1 MSTLAQ
7 AAVIAA
13 IVWGNA
19 PECGV
24 VQQHFATLG
33 SGVLAQAARCTITY
47 NRRRM
52 WPWGKFCTTTI
63 HEWGHLTAHGHNSN
77 PRSVMYY
84 RFTHVDRRCAD
95 YGGPYI
101 TAHRCRDP
109 RLTSR
114 RKTLGCPTVRATL
127 RIV

>member
-1 MSTLAQ
+1 MSILTQ

-13 IVWGNA
+13 IVWGTV
-19 PECGV
+19 PECGAT
-24 VQQHFATLG
+24 QQIFATLG
-33 SGVLAQAARCTITY
+33 PGVLGQTRGACTILY
-47 NRRRM
+47 NRRP
-52 WPWGKFCTTTI
+52 WPWGLFCTATI
-63 HEWGHLTAHGHNSN
+63 HEWGHLTSHGHNSN

-84 RFTHVDRRCAD
+84 RYTHVDSRCAD

-114 RKTLGCPTVRATL
+114 HKALGCRSVRATR